1 MIKVG
6 KKFIIILLVIIV
18 VVFIFCLSYDLIIK
32 EKEDDVIESKIWN
45 LLSEES
51 KEEEKAFLEAEKV
64 MKKLIKD
71 NKTMI
76 SDYKDIFNKN
86 TDDKKELFSL
96 VNTWKPAL
104 NFNGY
109 RSGVGMSIY
118 PLHFPP
124 EDYYMFQQLIISLND
139 NEEVLEYSVFFTKD
153 FKNIDMERYSL
164 FIKGIFGISISSKTL
179 KDAMMICL
187 KEIDKVS
194 KDDQFDY
201 ELYNNDGIII
211 KMVAMEDVTSQKY
224 IAINAKYVP

>member
-18 VVFIFCLSYDLIIK
+18 GAFIFCLSYDLIIK
-32 EKEDDVIESKIWN
+32 EKENGVIESEIWN

-104 NFNGY
+104 NFNVY

-164 FIKGIFGISISSKTL
+164 FIKGIFGVSISSKTL

-194 KDDQFDY
+194 KDEQFDY
-201 ELYNNDGIII
+201 ELYNKNGIVI
-211 KMVAMEDVTSQKY
+211 KMVTMEDVTSQKY